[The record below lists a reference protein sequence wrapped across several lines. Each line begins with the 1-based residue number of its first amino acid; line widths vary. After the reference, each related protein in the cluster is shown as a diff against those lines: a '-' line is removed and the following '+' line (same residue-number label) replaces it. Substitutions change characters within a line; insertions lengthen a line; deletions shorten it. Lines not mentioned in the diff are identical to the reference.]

1 MSRKIQQQFL
11 FSKLRDE
18 PNNRRQFPIK
28 ITQKKIEKVNLNLN
42 LNNSFTKEFTSM
54 QKENSD
60 EDENNN
66 LLAQSYNFNQI
77 NKYREKILNE
87 PQANKI
93 VYTSRFCILTKK
105 YFAYYKSKES
115 YISLNKPM
123 LIIEKEDI
131 IRIENTFLEG
141 EGYFGIVCEV
151 NDKTRNLID
160 KVNSFV
166 TNDENGSQLLL
177 GFRSNKYEDMA
188 NWILMLNYFI
198 SEQNMAV

>member
-87 PQANKI
+87 PSTIILESKI
-93 VYTSRFCILTKK
+93 Y
-105 YFAYYKSKES
+105 SKE
-115 YISLNKPM
+115 
-123 LIIEKEDI
+123 
-131 IRIENTFLEG
+131 
-141 EGYFGIVCEV
+141 
-151 NDKTRNLID
+151 
-160 KVNSFV
+160 
-166 TNDENGSQLLL
+166 NG
-177 GFRSNKYEDMA
+177 GRKNFPKKKK
-188 NWILMLNYFI
+188 FI
-198 SEQNMAV
+198 TPQDA

>member
-11 FSKLRDE
+11 FSKLSGE

-87 PQANKI
+87 PSTIILESKI
-93 VYTSRFCILTKK
+93 Y
-105 YFAYYKSKES
+105 SKENGGRKNFQKKIKFITPQDAS
-115 YISLNKPM
+115 GIFEKL
-123 LIIEKEDI
+123 LI
-131 IRIENTFLEG
+131 N
-141 EGYFGIVCEV
+141 
-151 NDKTRNLID
+151 
-160 KVNSFV
+160 
-166 TNDENGSQLLL
+166 
-177 GFRSNKYEDMA
+177 
-188 NWILMLNYFI
+188 
-198 SEQNMAV
+198 

>member
-87 PQANKI
+87 PSTIILESKI
-93 VYTSRFCILTKK
+93 Y
-105 YFAYYKSKES
+105 SKENGGRKNFQKKIKFITPQDAS
-115 YISLNKPM
+115 GIFEKLLNKN
-123 LIIEKEDI
+123 KESKDEYLKLRNI
-131 IRIENTFLEG
+131 NQSENEIRNF
-141 EGYFGIVCEV
+141 
-151 NDKTRNLID
+151 LID
-160 KVNSFV
+160 K
-166 TNDENGSQLLL
+166 
-177 GFRSNKYEDMA
+177 
-188 NWILMLNYFI
+188 LNQRINYI
-198 SEQNMAV
+198 

>member
-11 FSKLRDE
+11 FSKLSGE

-87 PQANKI
+87 PSTIILESKI
-93 VYTSRFCILTKK
+93 Y
-105 YFAYYKSKES
+105 SKENGGRKNFQKKNEIYHS
-115 YISLNKPM
+115 SRCFRYI
-123 LIIEKEDI
+123 
-131 IRIENTFLEG
+131 
-141 EGYFGIVCEV
+141 
-151 NDKTRNLID
+151 
-160 KVNSFV
+160 
-166 TNDENGSQLLL
+166 
-177 GFRSNKYEDMA
+177 
-188 NWILMLNYFI
+188 
-198 SEQNMAV
+198 